1 MSEHTTPVW
10 FITGCSSGFGR
21 ELVKAVIAHG
31 WRVVATAR
39 NPATIADLVAGH
51 EDRALALTLD
61 VTKPAE
67 IETAVAEALK
77 RFGRIDVLVN
87 NAGYGY
93 ACSVEEGDEAAIRA
107 MFDTNVF
114 GLAAITRKVLP
125 ILRAQGSGAI
135 VNLSSQAG
143 LAGNAGT
150 GYYAASKFAV
160 EGLSDALAKEVEPF
174 GVKVLLVEPGPFQTE
189 FTHSLASTASTLPAY
204 ADTVAIRIDR
214 LRNSSNRPGDPARAA
229 EAIITAV
236 TATETPH
243 RLVLGANALREARA
257 KLETMKRD
265 FDSWEQVTLDADY
278 PESRAASR

>member
-39 NPATIADLVAGH
+39 NPATIADLVAGY
-51 EDRALALTLD
+51 EDRALALALD

-67 IETAVAEALK
+67 IDTAVAEAVK

-174 GVKVLLVEPGPFQTE
+174 GIKVLLVEPGPFQTE

-204 ADTVAIRIDR
+204 ADTVAVRIDR
-214 LRNSSNRPGDPARAA
+214 LRNSSNRPGDPVRAA

-236 TATETPH
+236 TAAETPH

-278 PESRAASR
+278 PESRTASR

>member
-39 NPATIADLVAGH
+39 NPARIADLVEGH
-51 EDRALALTLD
+51 EDRALALALD

-67 IETAVAEALK
+67 IDTAVAEAVK

-174 GVKVLLVEPGPFQTE
+174 GIKVLLVEPGPFQTE

-204 ADTVAIRIDR
+204 AETVAVRIDK
-214 LRNSSNRPGDPARAA
+214 LRNSSNRPGDPVRAA
-229 EAIITAV
+229 EAIIMAV

-265 FDSWEQVTLDADY
+265 FDTWEQVTLDADY
-278 PESRAASR
+278 PEARAAAR

>member
-39 NPATIADLVAGH
+39 NPARIADLVEGH
-51 EDRALALTLD
+51 EDRALALALD

-67 IETAVAEALK
+67 IDTAVAEAMK

-125 ILRAQGSGAI
+125 ILRAQGIGAI

-174 GVKVLLVEPGPFQTE
+174 GIKVLLVEPGPFQTE

-204 ADTVAIRIDR
+204 ADTVAVRIDR
-214 LRNSSNRPGDPARAA
+214 LRNSSNRPGDPVRAA

-236 TATETPH
+236 TAAETPH

-278 PESRAASR
+278 PESRTASR

>member
-39 NPATIADLVAGH
+39 NPARIADLVEGH
-51 EDRALALTLD
+51 EDRALALALD

-67 IETAVAEALK
+67 IDTAVAEAMK

-125 ILRAQGSGAI
+125 ILRAQGIGAI

-174 GVKVLLVEPGPFQTE
+174 GVKVLLVEPGPFRTGFRTAVERVDCKIDDYQT
-189 FTHSLASTASTLPAY
+189 SVGA
-204 ADTVAIRIDR
+204 R
-214 LRNSSNRPGDPARAA
+214 LRAISSPGSAPGNPVKAV
-229 EAIITAV
+229 EAVLAAV
-236 TATETPH
+236 TSAKPPA
-243 RLVLGANALREARA
+243 RLVLGKLALNNARE
-257 KLETMKRD
+257 KLQSMQSD
-265 FDSWEQVTLDADY
+265 FADWEAVTLAADDM
-278 PESRAASR
+278 